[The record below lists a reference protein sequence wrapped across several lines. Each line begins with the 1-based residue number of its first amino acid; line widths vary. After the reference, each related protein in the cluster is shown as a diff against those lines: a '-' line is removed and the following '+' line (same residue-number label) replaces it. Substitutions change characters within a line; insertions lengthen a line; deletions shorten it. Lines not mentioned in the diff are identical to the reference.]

1 MRSAARALRGR
12 EAGPAALAPAPAAAR
27 TARPGPEM
35 ADHNGT
41 RRQPMKYQSMEQIA
55 ANAKILGPP
64 ALSRQARLERWAQL
78 LERQPELLRAIPD
91 VELGPGPERDAR
103 HADGSPLA
111 VAFAD
116 PVLRVGGLQG
126 DRIGDAAEF
135 FGLSHR
141 QLHRLV
147 CSCHHGATLA
157 PFAMTGGASQGGVD
171 DRPCRRRG
179 ACGRRRARRAPL
191 TAGAGTHR
199 RRGRFPLTCCDRP
212 RGRRGAAPDIGDA
225 SPRRSGEQASA
236 PGVVPHGEIAPR
248 RSHRDQAHRARP
260 AGQAAP
266 ARDHAV

>member
-1 MRSAARALRGR
+1 
-12 EAGPAALAPAPAAAR
+12 
-27 TARPGPEM
+27 
-35 ADHNGT
+35 
-41 RRQPMKYQSMEQIA
+41 MKYQSMEQIA

-157 PFAMTGGASQGGVD
+157 PFAMAAHV
-171 DRPCRRRG
+171 RRL
-179 ACGRRRARRAPL
+179 ARRPEAPVKVAL
-191 TAGAGTHR
+191 TTGLAVGAG
-199 RRGRFPLTCCDRP
+199 L
-212 RGRRGAAPDIGDA
+212 AA
-225 SPRRSGEQASA
+225 
-236 PGVVPHGEIAPR
+236 
-248 RSHRDQAHRARP
+248 
-260 AGQAAP
+260 
-266 ARDHAV
+266 AVGLVALL